1 MRPDGCVYLH
11 LTSYSYPCM
20 VRSDHLPVCAI
31 GNIVLVCLCSDPII
45 GLPYAACAK
54 ETIRE
59 GGSES
64 RVGFCSRNVAPL
76 RQVSAKLVSIYH
88 AQNESR
94 IAAKGE
100 YKVNKDQVSGK
111 AEQALGKVK
120 QSVGET
126 LGNEKLANQG
136 VVDQAK
142 GAAKETWGKAKDA
155 AKEVRQSHQNAAND
169 KAHESCYRLPL
180 AAILIQQSPRG
191 RNAHA
196 AVTRIVEPVDAALRH
211 RGCFLERQFHPL
223 RAAVLDRKSTR

>member
-1 MRPDGCVYLH
+1 
-11 LTSYSYPCM
+11 M

-59 GGSES
+59 GGPET
-64 RVGFCSRNVAPL
+64 RVGCCSRNVAPL

-94 IAAKGE
+94 IAATGE

-169 KAHESCYRLPL
+169 KAHERRNKLS
-180 AAILIQQSPRG
+180 QSVK
-191 RNAHA
+191 NAKDKA
-196 AVTRIVEPVDAALRH
+196 SEKIEEFKERH
-211 RGCFLERQFHPL
+211 S
-223 RAAVLDRKSTR
+223 A

>member
-1 MRPDGCVYLH
+1 
-11 LTSYSYPCM
+11 M

-59 GGSES
+59 GGPET
-64 RVGFCSRNVAPL
+64 RVGCCSRNVAPL

-136 VVDQAK
+136 VVDQGK
-142 GAAKETWGKAKDA
+142 GAAKETWGNAKDA
-155 AKEVRQSHQNAAND
+155 AKEVQQSHKNVATD
-169 KAHESCYRLPL
+169 KAHERRNKIS
-180 AAILIQQSPRG
+180 QSVQ
-191 RNAHA
+191 NAKEKA
-196 AVTRIVEPVDAALRH
+196 NEKIDEFKERH
-211 RGCFLERQFHPL
+211 S
-223 RAAVLDRKSTR
+223 A